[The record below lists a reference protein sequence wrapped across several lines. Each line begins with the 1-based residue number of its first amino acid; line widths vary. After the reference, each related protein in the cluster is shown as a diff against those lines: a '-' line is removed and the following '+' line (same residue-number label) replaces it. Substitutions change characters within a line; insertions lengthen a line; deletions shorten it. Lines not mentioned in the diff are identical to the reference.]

1 MDHPRKS
8 AQPAA
13 STNRVPTVRSN
24 PVIKRSVSSATAGIH
39 NQTGS
44 GPTDQPQEPNK
55 QALHYSL
62 QMKNALTE
70 LLNDVRAKGSD
81 QGSRCLQNI
90 LMENER
96 ELTASDLA
104 KLARVS
110 HELNDLATPYLYQ
123 TVHFHS
129 PGRIKPDDQL
139 LSQLDILG
147 NLHFNKL
154 VYTRRVVVSGS
165 WYEAYAAI
173 DSELGEHQ
181 ILSPAARMFSN
192 IIRNCIQRMPNLE
205 EFMYYPSFPLSHWGC
220 SMLGHASFTDT
231 GLADDRIA
239 ATEAAVLA
247 NPYGYGLHPEAVLS
261 PNLAPPHNSQAKG
274 VALKHAT
281 QLERLSIWADDRAEL
296 SISSLVEDWHKP
308 APFRLRSLDIRG
320 FSDIGI
326 PAKSMWA
333 AIPPTE
339 LRELTLELG
348 PSLLVQDPT
357 EFWDASDEADLR
369 PLRLRVNLGIKGI
382 QEFISSFS
390 GLEAFHLVPSDTL
403 RPMEPIRVLVDALRR
418 HHSSTLKVLGL
429 SPFLDGSK
437 YVLDVPDIKYL
448 VGALPDIEELRVS
461 QASLNQ
467 EFMQI
472 ALLLPRLRVAQIDL
486 VHEDPATESIFLDFI
501 VYLLRKG
508 YARNLTY
515 VAFDDTTVRE
525 IRRNPIRLSDGVSR
539 VGYVGGTV
547 LLNEEVFDWVRTS
560 F

>member
-1 MDHPRKS
+1 MRICVYPVMMADIIRLFM
-8 AQPAA
+8 AQI
-13 STNRVPTVRSN
+13 RQ
-24 PVIKRSVSSATAGIH
+24 H
-39 NQTGS
+39 
-44 GPTDQPQEPNK
+44 
-55 QALHYSL
+55 
-62 QMKNALTE
+62 
-70 LLNDVRAKGSD
+70 
-81 QGSRCLQNI
+81 
-90 LMENER
+90 
-96 ELTASDLA
+96 LTASDLA

-205 EFMYYPSFPLSHWGC
+205 EFIWDMQVSLTQVLLTTVLLQQRLRCLRIRMG
-220 SMLGHASFTDT
+220 TDCT
-231 GLADDRIA
+231 PKPFFRPTLHLHTTVKLRVMHLTQVDNVV
-239 ATEAAVLA
+239 VLQS
-247 NPYGYGLHPEAVLS
+247 L
-261 PNLAPPHNSQAKG
+261 G

-357 EFWDASDEADLR
+357 EFWDASVEADLR

-486 VHEDPATESIFLDFI
+486 VHEDPATESMFLDFI

>member
-1 MDHPRKS
+1 
-8 AQPAA
+8 
-13 STNRVPTVRSN
+13 
-24 PVIKRSVSSATAGIH
+24 
-39 NQTGS
+39 
-44 GPTDQPQEPNK
+44 
-55 QALHYSL
+55 
-62 QMKNALTE
+62 
-70 LLNDVRAKGSD
+70 
-81 QGSRCLQNI
+81 
-90 LMENER
+90 MENVQEYR
-96 ELTASDLA
+96 ADLA

-154 VYTRRVVVSGS
+154 RLRCLRIRMGTDCTPKPFFRPTLHLHTTVKLRVMHLTQVDNVVVLQS
-165 WYEAYAAI
+165 
-173 DSELGEHQ
+173 L
-181 ILSPAARMFSN
+181 
-192 IIRNCIQRMPNLE
+192 
-205 EFMYYPSFPLSHWGC
+205 
-220 SMLGHASFTDT
+220 
-231 GLADDRIA
+231 
-239 ATEAAVLA
+239 
-247 NPYGYGLHPEAVLS
+247 
-261 PNLAPPHNSQAKG
+261 G

-326 PAKSMWA
+326 PVKSMWA

-357 EFWDASDEADLR
+357 EFWDASVEADLR

-448 VGALPDIEELRVS
+448 VGALPDIEELR
-461 QASLNQ
+461 

-515 VAFDDTTVRE
+515 VAFDDTTVCE

>member
-1 MDHPRKS
+1 MADIIRLFM
-8 AQPAA
+8 AQI
-13 STNRVPTVRSN
+13 RQ
-24 PVIKRSVSSATAGIH
+24 H
-39 NQTGS
+39 
-44 GPTDQPQEPNK
+44 
-55 QALHYSL
+55 
-62 QMKNALTE
+62 
-70 LLNDVRAKGSD
+70 
-81 QGSRCLQNI
+81 
-90 LMENER
+90 
-96 ELTASDLA
+96 LTASDLA

-165 WYEAYAAI
+165 CWDMQVSLTQVLLTTVLLQQRLRCLRI
-173 DSELGEHQ
+173 
-181 ILSPAARMFSN
+181 RM
-192 IIRNCIQRMPNLE
+192 
-205 EFMYYPSFPLSHWGC
+205 G
-220 SMLGHASFTDT
+220 TDCT
-231 GLADDRIA
+231 PKPFFRPTLHLHTTVKLRVMHLTQVD
-239 ATEAAVLA
+239 TVVVLQS
-247 NPYGYGLHPEAVLS
+247 L
-261 PNLAPPHNSQAKG
+261 G

-348 PSLLVQDPT
+348 PSLLVQDLT
-357 EFWDASDEADLR
+357 EFWDASVEADLR

-448 VGALPDIEELRVS
+448 VGALPDIEELRTS
-461 QASLNQ
+461 SFIFYEKA
-467 EFMQI
+467 MPGI
-472 ALLLPRLRVAQIDL
+472 LPMWPLTIPPCAKSAEIRYGF
-486 VHEDPATESIFLDFI
+486 PTESLVLDMS
-501 VYLLRKG
+501 V
-508 YARNLTY
+508 ARSY
-515 VAFDDTTVRE
+515 
-525 IRRNPIRLSDGVSR
+525 
-539 VGYVGGTV
+539 
-547 LLNEEVFDWVRTS
+547 
-560 F
+560 

>member
-1 MDHPRKS
+1 
-8 AQPAA
+8 
-13 STNRVPTVRSN
+13 
-24 PVIKRSVSSATAGIH
+24 
-39 NQTGS
+39 
-44 GPTDQPQEPNK
+44 
-55 QALHYSL
+55 
-62 QMKNALTE
+62 
-70 LLNDVRAKGSD
+70 
-81 QGSRCLQNI
+81 
-90 LMENER
+90 MENVQEYR
-96 ELTASDLA
+96 ADLA

-123 TVHFHS
+123 TVNFHS

-154 VYTRRVVVSGS
+154 RLRCLRIRMGTDCTPKPFFRPTLHLHTTVKLRVMHLTQVDNVVVLQS
-165 WYEAYAAI
+165 
-173 DSELGEHQ
+173 L
-181 ILSPAARMFSN
+181 
-192 IIRNCIQRMPNLE
+192 
-205 EFMYYPSFPLSHWGC
+205 
-220 SMLGHASFTDT
+220 
-231 GLADDRIA
+231 
-239 ATEAAVLA
+239 
-247 NPYGYGLHPEAVLS
+247 
-261 PNLAPPHNSQAKG
+261 G
-274 VALKHAT
+274 VALKDAT
-281 QLERLSIWADDRAEL
+281 ELERLSIWADDRAEL

-333 AIPPTE
+333 AIPPTK

-357 EFWDASDEADLR
+357 EFWDASVEADLR
-369 PLRLRVNLGIKGI
+369 PLRLRVNLGTRGI

-403 RPMEPIRVLVDALRR
+403 QPMEPIRVLVDALRR
-418 HHSSTLKVLGL
+418 HHASTLKVLGL
-429 SPFLDGSK
+429 SPFLGGSK

-448 VGALPDIEELRVS
+448 VGALPDIEELRLN
-461 QASLNQ
+461 QASLNR
-467 EFMQI
+467 EVMQI

>member
-1 MDHPRKS
+1 MMADIIRLFM
-8 AQPAA
+8 AQI
-13 STNRVPTVRSN
+13 RQ
-24 PVIKRSVSSATAGIH
+24 H
-39 NQTGS
+39 L
-44 GPTDQPQEPNK
+44 TD
-55 QALHYSL
+55 
-62 QMKNALTE
+62 
-70 LLNDVRAKGSD
+70 
-81 QGSRCLQNI
+81 
-90 LMENER
+90 
-96 ELTASDLA
+96 SDLA

-139 LSQLDILG
+139 LLQLDILG
-147 NLHFNKL
+147 DLRFNKL

-192 IIRNCIQRMPNLE
+192 IICNCIQRMPNLE
-205 EFMYYPSFPLSHWGC
+205 EFIWDMQVSLTQVLLTTVMLQQRLRCLRIRMGTDCTPKPFFRPSLNLHTTVK
-220 SMLGHASFTDT
+220 LRVIHLIQVDNVV
-231 GLADDRIA
+231 
-239 ATEAAVLA
+239 VLQS
-247 NPYGYGLHPEAVLS
+247 L
-261 PNLAPPHNSQAKG
+261 G
-274 VALKHAT
+274 VALKNAT
-281 QLERLSIWADDRAEL
+281 QLERLSIWADDRAKL
-296 SISSLVEDWHKP
+296 SMSSLVEDWHTP

-333 AIPPTE
+333 AIPPTK

-348 PSLLVQDPT
+348 PSLLAQDPT
-357 EFWDASDEADLR
+357 EFWDASIEADLR

-382 QEFISSFS
+382 EEFISSFS

-403 RPMEPIRVLVDALRR
+403 RPMAPIRVLVDALRR

-448 VGALPDIEELRVS
+448 VGALPDIEELRLS
-461 QASLNQ
+461 QAYLNR

-472 ALLLPRLRVAQIDL
+472 ALLLPRLRVVQIDL
-486 VHEDPATESIFLDFI
+486 VHEDPVTEYIFLDFI
-501 VYLLRKG
+501 VYLLHKG

>member
-1 MDHPRKS
+1 MADIIRLFM
-8 AQPAA
+8 AQI
-13 STNRVPTVRSN
+13 RQ
-24 PVIKRSVSSATAGIH
+24 H
-39 NQTGS
+39 
-44 GPTDQPQEPNK
+44 
-55 QALHYSL
+55 
-62 QMKNALTE
+62 
-70 LLNDVRAKGSD
+70 
-81 QGSRCLQNI
+81 
-90 LMENER
+90 
-96 ELTASDLA
+96 LTASDLA

-239 ATEAAVLA
+239 ATEAAVLT
-247 NPYGYGLHPEAVLS
+247 NSYGYGLHPEAVLS

-357 EFWDASDEADLR
+357 EFWDASVEADLR